1 MGYLYLSCKAE
12 SAVSTS
18 HYVSSSKEK
27 SSNIKIQEFLYS
39 DLEAATNGF
48 SDRKLLGKGS
58 HGYVYKVV
66 VCSRPVAVKHLLRSQ
81 HHHNNVPQRPTSC
94 SFSSTPSEVDNEI
107 YIFLCIHGV
116 AKVVGVE
123 GHGYFNGGGGRGAA
137 VLANGGVSE
146 ERELRERT
154 AYNNNLEHWKGMNR
168 DQDVGKA
175 VKRGPMQD
183 ASILQFAVITA
194 RPRKM
199 QSQGNVFSSSRNAN
213 ANSAMT
219 LSESIHITS

>member
-1 MGYLYLSCKAE
+1 MMGYLYLSCKAE

-116 AKVVGVE
+116 AEVVGVE

-137 VLANGGVSE
+137 VLANGG
-146 ERELRERT
+146 
-154 AYNNNLEHWKGMNR
+154 HWKGMNR